1 MLSEKINIKLCEK
14 YIEEKFYS
22 YNFRDLNIYDVVIQG
37 NSIVVSFLFI
47 YDRVTDYNKIKV
59 SKFDHYIIL
68 ENNELE
74 KYQLEL
80 RKKKIESL

>member
-14 YIEEKFYS
+14 YIENKFYS
-22 YNFRDLNIYDVVIQG
+22 YNFRDLNIYDVGIEP
-37 NSIVVSFLFI
+37 NRIVVSFLFM
-47 YDRVTDYNKIKV
+47 YDRVIDNKIKV